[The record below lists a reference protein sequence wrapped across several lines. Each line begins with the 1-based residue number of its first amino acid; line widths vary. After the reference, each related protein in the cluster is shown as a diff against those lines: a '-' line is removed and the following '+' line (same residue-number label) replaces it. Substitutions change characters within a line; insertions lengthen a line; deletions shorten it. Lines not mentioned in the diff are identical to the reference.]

1 MSVKE
6 NPHGKKSFFHHKHFV
21 FRIIFEDMIT
31 INQKVSVA
39 YKPSDLII
47 CDVAQNLSI
56 TDIHYQEILPKRHER
71 YREMNVKFSSG
82 FWKHQNEIPSYL
94 SNQPRINMENFFNKM
109 KEFSPAMIEP
119 VQFVPPV
126 PQTTFLVRGDSIH
139 GIEMKT
145 CVDFATTQ
153 NL

>member
-1 MSVKE
+1 
-6 NPHGKKSFFHHKHFV
+6 
-21 FRIIFEDMIT
+21 MIT

-82 FWKHQNEIPSYL
+82 FRKHQNEIPSYL

-109 KEFSPAMIEP
+109 KEF
-119 VQFVPPV
+119 VPPV
-126 PQTTFLVRGDSIH
+126 PQTTFLVRGDSID